1 MFYQL
6 KIAEEND
13 SNKLTEFVEKAGVSS
28 EGIASMLDYFVILE
42 DSDNEV
48 VACIGVEPVG
58 EDGILR
64 SLVISDKLKQAHIL
78 TLFQSVQTLSQQKN
92 MNNLY
97 LVTNKKASVD
107 FMLLLGFDVVEHND
121 VPAHLS
127 TSEHIKNSLQSPDT
141 TVMVKNN

>member
-13 SNKLTEFVEKAGVSS
+13 GNKLTEFVEKAGVSS
-28 EGIASMLDYFVILE
+28 EGITSMLDYFVMME
-42 DSDNEV
+42 DGENEV

-64 SLVISDKLKQAHIL
+64 SLVISDKLKQAHVL

-107 FMLLLGFDVVEHND
+107 FMLLMGFDVVELND
-121 VPAHLS
+121 VPGHLS
-127 TSEHIKNSLQSPDT
+127 TSEHIKNSLLSPDT